1 MGKIKKLKDVELVGG
16 TEQSDVYPI
25 TSTKAIYDENNK
37 RLDSIIS
44 ELQKSA
50 DSSLETENKTIV
62 GSINELKRL
71 QDTGYLFK
79 DVATPTTDPGAPKA
93 KVFYIANGKGTY
105 TNFGGL
111 EVTEDEVVVLYW
123 DTAWH
128 KVSTGIASQAKLSEL
143 ESEIKLDINSIEEN
157 LFSITQANEYNGHLD
172 SSNKIVAWRQSKF
185 IALRINPQDIIELS
199 YTIEAAYMLVKSFE
213 YEPTLPYTP
222 DFCDG
227 EVYRAVPKSGKI
239 ITAPLDAN
247 FILLR
252 KSGPDG
258 ENYLPSNITINGYN
272 IFNGLTKNIEE
283 LSDRI
288 NLVNSE
294 ITKIPISISE
304 QHSYNGWIDSSNEIV
319 QYGTSKYVVID
330 VEGRKY
336 LRCNKKNSVRDG
348 ATFFIVKDFTF
359 NPSLP
364 YTPDLADGETGR
376 RNIKVESIIYLP
388 ENAKYIL
395 LAVEN
400 SIGEDII
407 PEFFI
412 MDGYDY
418 VNDIVSN
425 IADLKSKIEK
435 VSQEK
440 NYLPIKPIRTY
451 NVSVGSQGI
460 AVIGDKILGFSAG
473 AEDHTTN
480 NTVRVFN
487 VNDITTSIGT
497 MQHNLG
503 HANGVDYC
511 NETDTLIT
519 TSSENKS
526 TATHSPNLYLVGN
539 MTNKVANFA
548 PLEYNGNDTICI
560 PITNL
565 NGLYTGMS
573 CFGETPNIIYL
584 ATIQDPD
591 KFYELDGRWIYKIFL
606 GMGSNDMTV
615 IHPENSYGTYI
626 TGKSENEYNGTAY
639 LMGVYPFNKLM
650 ELQGGKY
657 INGRIIFPTDINVDG
672 IQKAYIVSVEIDYE
686 LSKANIVQQYC
697 LPEYKGDGT
706 FYRVESEDCVVVDGK
721 IFQQLIIHSDNY
733 IPRVWEYYMI

>member
-1 MGKIKKLKDVELVGG
+1 MAIVTKKLEGSLPVSRQEFAEGATYYRNNIVTRYGSAFQCVVE
-16 TEQSDVYPI
+16 
-25 TSTKAIYDENNK
+25 STTTPPAT
-37 RLDSIIS
+37 LD
-44 ELQKSA
+44 A
-50 DSSLETENKTIV
+50 
-62 GSINELKRL
+62 
-71 QDTGYLFK
+71 
-79 DVATPTTDPGAPKA
+79 
-93 KVFYIANGKGTY
+93 
-105 TNFGGL
+105 
-111 EVTEDEVVVLYW
+111 
-123 DTAWH
+123 
-128 KVSTGIASQAKLSEL
+128 
-143 ESEIKLDINSIEEN
+143 
-157 LFSITQANEYNGHLD
+157 
-172 SSNKIVAWRQSKF
+172 
-185 IALRINPQDIIELS
+185 
-199 YTIEAAYMLVKSFE
+199 
-213 YEPTLPYTP
+213 
-222 DFCDG
+222 
-227 EVYRAVPKSGKI
+227 SGKVK
-239 ITAPLDAN
+239 L
-247 FILLR
+247 
-252 KSGPDG
+252 G
-258 ENYLPSNITINGYN
+258 EGWIFFADTSAISNVVAEHTE
-272 IFNGLTKNIEE
+272 K
-283 LSDRI
+283 
-288 NLVNSE
+288 
-294 ITKIPISISE
+294 ITKIEQGQRLISQISE
-304 QHSYNGWIDSSNEIV
+304 QPSYNGWIDSSHRIV

-336 LRCNKKNSVRDG
+336 LRCNKKNSVRDNVF
-348 ATFFIVKDFTF
+348 FFIVKDFTF

-376 RNIKVESIIYLP
+376 RRINVESMIYLP
-388 ENAKYIL
+388 KNAKYIL

-400 SIGEDII
+400 SIGEDVI

-412 MDGYDY
+412 IDGYDY

-451 NVSVGSQGI
+451 NVSIGSQGM

-473 AEDHTTN
+473 AEDHTTKGN
-480 NTVRVFN
+480 VRVCD

-497 MQHNLG
+497 MRHNLG

-539 MTNKVANFA
+539 VANKVANLA
-548 PLEYNGNDTICI
+548 SLEYNGNDTICI

-565 NGLYTGMS
+565 NGLYTGVS
-573 CFGETPNIIYL
+573 CFGEAPNIIYL
-584 ATIQDPD
+584 VTIQDPD
-591 KFYELDGRWIYKIFL
+591 KHAELDGRWIYKIFL

-615 IHPENSYGTYI
+615 IHPEKSYGTYI

-657 INGRIIFPTDINVDG
+657 INGRIIFPTDIYVDG
-672 IQKAYIVSVEIDYE
+672 ILKAYIVSVEIDYE

-706 FYRVESEDCVVVDGK
+706 FYRVESEDCVVVEGK
-721 IFQQLIIHSDNY
+721 IFQQIIRAN
-733 IPRVWEYYMI
+733 PTMAKVWEYYMI

>member
-1 MGKIKKLKDVELVGG
+1 MAKVKKTIGRVPTARFEYTDGETYYSGNIVTRYGSSFQCVVESTTTPPATLDASGRVMLGEG
-16 TEQSDVYPI
+16 WIFFAD
-25 TSTKAIYDENNK
+25 TST
-37 RLDSIIS
+37 IS
-44 ELQKSA
+44 NTVAEH
-50 DSSLETENKTIV
+50 TEK
-62 GSINELKRL
+62 
-71 QDTGYLFK
+71 
-79 DVATPTTDPGAPKA
+79 
-93 KVFYIANGKGTY
+93 
-105 TNFGGL
+105 
-111 EVTEDEVVVLYW
+111 
-123 DTAWH
+123 
-128 KVSTGIASQAKLSEL
+128 
-143 ESEIKLDINSIEEN
+143 
-157 LFSITQANEYNGHLD
+157 
-172 SSNKIVAWRQSKF
+172 
-185 IALRINPQDIIELS
+185 
-199 YTIEAAYMLVKSFE
+199 
-213 YEPTLPYTP
+213 
-222 DFCDG
+222 
-227 EVYRAVPKSGKI
+227 
-239 ITAPLDAN
+239 
-247 FILLR
+247 
-252 KSGPDG
+252 
-258 ENYLPSNITINGYN
+258 
-272 IFNGLTKNIEE
+272 
-283 LSDRI
+283 
-288 NLVNSE
+288 
-294 ITKIPISISE
+294 ITKIEQALQILPISE
-304 QHSYNGWIDSSNEIV
+304 QTSYNGWIDSSHRIV

-330 VEGRKY
+330 VEGQKY
-336 LRCNKKNSVRDG
+336 LRCNKKNSVRDNVN
-348 ATFFIVKDFTF
+348 FFIVKDFTF

-376 RNIKVESIIYLP
+376 RSIRVESIIYLP

-400 SIGEDII
+400 YIGEDVI

-412 MDGYDY
+412 IDGYDY

-425 IADLKSKIEK
+425 ITDLKSKIEK

-451 NVSVGSQGI
+451 NVSIGSQGM
-460 AVIGDKILGFSAG
+460 AVIGDKIIGFSAG

-480 NTVRVFN
+480 GSVRICN

-503 HANGVDYC
+503 HTNGVDYC

-519 TSSENKS
+519 TSSESKS
-526 TATHSPNLYLVGN
+526 TAMHSPNLYLVGN
-539 MTNKVANFA
+539 VANKVANLA

-573 CFGETPNIIYL
+573 CFGEAPNVIYL
-584 ATIQDPD
+584 ATIQDPN
-591 KFYELDGRWIYKIFL
+591 KYAELDGRWIYKIFL

-657 INGRIIFPTDINVDG
+657 INGRIIFPTDIYIDG
-672 IQKAYIVSVEIDYE
+672 ILKAYIVSVKIDYE

-721 IFQQLIIHSDNY
+721 IFQQIIRAN
-733 IPRVWEYYMI
+733 PTTAKVWEYYMI